1 LRNQFKDKKY
11 FKDIFDVFS
20 RIYIHKQRIQPGMTI
35 SSKLNNKKAGEV
47 NNKKG
52 KKLNQIIKI
61 IQ

>member
-1 LRNQFKDKKY
+1 MFFLEF
-11 FKDIFDVFS
+11 IFTN
-20 RIYIHKQRIQPGMTI
+20 KGIQPGMTI
-35 SSKLNNKKAGEV
+35 SSELNNKKAGEV